1 MARQLSRF
9 GLASVERIAAALIAT
24 SAEAIPCLLQPA
36 EKEDKTT
43 MLKILFE

>member
-9 GLASVERIAAALIAT
+9 GLASVERIAAAAIAT
-24 SAEAIPCLLQPA
+24 SVASDSLLEPA

-43 MLKILFE
+43 MLKILFA

>member
-24 SAEAIPCLLQPA
+24 AEAIPCLLQPA